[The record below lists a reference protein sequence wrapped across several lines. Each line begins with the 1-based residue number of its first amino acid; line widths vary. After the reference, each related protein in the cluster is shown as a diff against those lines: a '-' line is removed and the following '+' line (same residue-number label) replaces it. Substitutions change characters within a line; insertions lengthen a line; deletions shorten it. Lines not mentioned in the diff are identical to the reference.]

1 MINKEHFEQLIGSRQ
16 LKVGIIGLGYVGLP
30 VSATIA
36 KQGFHVVGL
45 DINKERVELINDGT
59 SPIKGKEPGLAELIA
74 KVTETTLEATTDVKR
89 LADRDLVI
97 VAVDTPVE
105 EGSKL
110 PEYKALKA
118 AIETFARVMKENVL
132 LIIESTI
139 APGTI
144 RKIVVPL
151 IESVSKRKL
160 NESFYIG
167 HCPER
172 VTPGKL
178 LYNLENYARVVGGSS
193 PEVAQVMKHFYSTY
207 VKGELD
213 TTDVSTAEMVKTTEN
228 YYRDVEIAFANQLAL
243 NCEYHGV
250 DFYRVRE
257 LVNKVEAR
265 NVHYPGTG
273 VGGHCIPKDG
283 LLNVAFLRKDRGDDV
298 LPVRFSDLAREV
310 NDFMPYHI
318 VELLEDAVKEA
329 GIEMDQAKVL
339 LLGYSFLPDSDDVR
353 NSPSIAIVNALKERV
368 GSLKV
373 YDPFVSEYSGDLDKM
388 IEGIN
393 AVILA
398 TAHSEFKNSEL
409 LPRLSGSMNTKIL
422 IDGRNVFDKNKALE
436 FGFVYKGIGNI

>member
-1 MINKEHFEQLIGSRQ
+1 MVDKEHFEKLINSRE
-16 LKVGIIGLGYVGLP
+16 LKVGVIGLGYVGLP
-30 VSATIA
+30 VSVMIA
-36 KQGFHVVGL
+36 NQGFDVVGF
-45 DINKERVELINDGT
+45 DINKERVGLINEGIST
-59 SPIKGKEPGLAELIA
+59 IKGKEPGLAELISD
-74 KVTETTLEATTDVKR
+74 VTDTNLEATTDAKR

-105 EGSKL
+105 EQSKL

-118 AIETFARVMKENVL
+118 AVEAFAYVMKKNVL

-160 NESFYIG
+160 NESFFIG

-228 YYRDVEIAFANQLAL
+228 YYRDVEIAFANQLAV

-257 LVNKVEAR
+257 LVNKVESR

-329 GIEMDQAKVL
+329 GIEMGQARIL

-353 NSPSIAIVNALKERV
+353 NSPSIVIVKELKDRV
-368 GSLKV
+368 HELKI
-373 YDPFVSEYSGDLDKM
+373 YDPYVKDYTGDLGKLVD
-388 IEGIN
+388 GVD

-398 TAHSEFKNSEL
+398 TAHSEFKSPEL
-409 LPRLSGSMNTKIL
+409 LSRLSGSMNTKIL
-422 IDGRNVFDKNKALE
+422 IDGRNVFDKNEALGL
-436 FGFVYKGIGNI
+436 GFIYKGIGNI